1 MSNFIYD
8 FLTESFLFDQHSI
21 DTHFSRFADA
31 EIEKMLA
38 NYREFVLNN
47 LGAINAEVAS
57 DKDDL
62 SIQTESFNTFLPSE
76 NLLKQFSLYMD
87 KVIINDPLFEL
98 TRIESEQSQV
108 ASQYLGREDRG
119 IDREKLIRAID
130 YMRTATPMV
139 AGQFAKFIPMSY
151 IHEPPSETPIYYS
164 ENYFADV
171 LPKDL
176 LEWFRKRVQL
186 RPLHKGNNYWYS
198 TNENLSKP
206 YRSIVIDF
214 KSHSSPGFIYFLFD
228 IEVVSYNDSTR
239 EAQFRQWLPDEPP
252 EQSRFEAWIFQSI
265 NRSAER
271 FYKSLIS
278 ELKISIS
285 FGSIYLTTS
294 PFTSKLLNLN
304 LASKH
309 HFETDIANLVL
320 NLEIPIVKEASAQ
333 ALMRVRQDE
342 IVFNNF
348 RTELARQLK
357 ELRLIQDPVTL
368 KKELENVSH
377 ELTRVQLNQIN
388 SKLSNIKKAAFGDS
402 VILLGSL
409 ATTIITSGWSLLGA
423 LAALAKGYKDYNKY
437 LSEIKQ
443 NPCYFLWKLNKNK

>member
-8 FLTESFLFDQHSI
+8 FLTESFLFDQYSI
-21 DTHFSRFADA
+21 DTHFSKFADA

-38 NYREFVLNN
+38 SYREFVLNN
-47 LGAINAEVAS
+47 LETVSAEVAS

-62 SIQTESFNTFLPSE
+62 SIQTESFNTFLPPE
-76 NLLKQFSLYMD
+76 NLLKQLSLYMD
-87 KVIINDPLFEL
+87 KVLINDPLFEL

-108 ASQYLGREDRG
+108 FSQYLGMKDTG

-130 YMRTATPMV
+130 YMKVATPMV
-139 AGQFAKFIPMSY
+139 AAQFAKFIPMSY
-151 IHEPPSETPIYYS
+151 IHELPSKTPIYYS

-176 LEWFRKRVQL
+176 LGWFRKYAQV

-198 TNENLSKP
+198 TNENLSEP
-206 YRSIVIDF
+206 CRSIVIEF
-214 KSHSSPGFIYFLFD
+214 EGHSSPGPIYFLFD
-228 IEVVSYNDSTR
+228 TEVVFHNDSTR
-239 EAQFRQWLPDEPP
+239 EAQFGQWLPDEPP
-252 EQSRFEAWIFQSI
+252 EQSMFEAWVFQSI
-265 NRSAER
+265 NRAAER

-320 NLEIPIVKEASAQ
+320 DLEIPIVKEASAQ

-357 ELRLIQDPVTL
+357 KLRLIQDHVTL

-377 ELTRVQLNQIN
+377 EITGVQLNQIN
-388 SKLSNIKKAAFGDS
+388 NKLNNIKKAVFGDS
-402 VILLGSL
+402 VILLASL

-423 LAALAKGYKDYNKY
+423 LAALAKGYRDYNKY
-437 LSEIKQ
+437 LSEVKQ
-443 NPCYFLWKLNKNK
+443 NPCYFLWKLSKK